1 VEEPSTASKADKG
14 RRGRI
19 HKKSGPSQGKIK
31 VFFKIA
37 GGLVAIGTPI
47 DAQDTL
53 GLHRQGYLMD
63 FRRRR
68 FLFLTASAVALPT
81 IAGIAR
87 AQTYPARPVRVI
99 VPFSPG
105 GPTDVFAR
113 IVAVNLSRSLG
124 HQFYI
129 ENQPG
134 AGGNLGMGAG
144 ARAASDGYTIMV
156 VSTSYIVN
164 PSLYPKIPYDPFKD
178 FAPVTLAA
186 ATPNVLLVHPS
197 IPASNV
203 EELIAFLKVNNGK
216 YSYAHSGIGTTSHLS
231 GEMFKHSQDLDLVS
245 VPFTGAAPAVQSA
258 LAGHTPI
265 AFTVLTPALPQVK
278 EGRLRALAV
287 TTPKRT
293 SALPGVPTIA
303 EAGLPGQES
312 DTISGVL
319 VPAHT
324 PQPIIELLHHEIGK
338 AMIEP
343 DAAQKL
349 TSLGFD
355 TIDSTPE
362 EFSSRIQTEIPKW
375 AKVIQTAGIKA
386 E

>member
-1 VEEPSTASKADKG
+1 
-14 RRGRI
+14 
-19 HKKSGPSQGKIK
+19 
-31 VFFKIA
+31 
-37 GGLVAIGTPI
+37 
-47 DAQDTL
+47 
-53 GLHRQGYLMD
+53 MD

-68 FLFLTASAVALPT
+68 FLFLTASAAALPT
-81 IAGIAR
+81 IARIAK

-113 IVAVNLSRSLG
+113 IVAGNLSRSLG
-124 HQFYI
+124 QQFYV

-144 ARAASDGYTIMV
+144 ARAASDGYTVVV
-156 VSTSYIVN
+156 VSTSYVVN
-164 PSLYPKIPYDPFKD
+164 PSLYAKTPYDPFKD

-197 IPASNV
+197 IPANNV
-203 EELIAFLKVNNGK
+203 KELIVFLRANNGK
-216 YSYAHSGIGTTSHLS
+216 YSYAHSGIGTTSHMS

-245 VPFTGAAPAVQSA
+245 VPFNGAAPAVQSA

-265 AFTVLTPALPQVK
+265 AFTVLTPAVPQVK
-278 EGRLRALAV
+278 ERRLRALAV

-293 SALPGVPTIA
+293 SALPDVPTMA

-312 DTISGVL
+312 DTISGIL

-324 PQPIIELLHHEIGK
+324 PQPIIELLHREIGK

-349 TSLGFD
+349 ASLGFD

-362 EFSSRIQTEIPKW
+362 EFSSRIQIEIPKW